1 MTPRNTKQGASANAR
16 RASSTGG
23 PRAASSARTPS
34 AASARVASP
43 KAKAP
48 GRATGKTGAPKAPAR
63 AKAPGRPKK
72 PARSAAP
79 SSWRWWLL
87 PVLVIA
93 IAAVFVATYYP
104 VAKVQHRETRERA
117 RLRAELEGVRARNER
132 LGTQVARLKTPE
144 GVEDYARVQLG
155 LVKTGEHVGVVVDDS
170 ASMPGTIT
178 VPSALRL
185 DSEEAVAPPIGPWTA
200 FLDSVFGNE

>member
-16 RASSTGG
+16 RVSSAKGT
-23 PRAASSARTPS
+23 RAAASARTPS
-34 AASARVASP
+34 PSQQRPASSKPNPSAKRAAS
-43 KAKAP
+43 
-48 GRATGKTGAPKAPAR
+48 KAPAR
-63 AKAPGRPKK
+63 AKKTPR
-72 PARSAAP
+72 AAEP

-87 PVLVIA
+87 PLLVMA
-93 IAAVFVATYYP
+93 IGVTFVATYYP
-104 VAKVQHRETRERA
+104 VAKVQYRETRERA
-117 RLRAELEGVRARNER
+117 RLRAELEGVRARNAR

-155 LVKTGEHVGVVVDDS
+155 LVKAGERVGIVVDES
-170 ASMPGTIT
+170 ESIPQTIT

-185 DSEEAVAPPIGPWTA
+185 DSEEAVVPPVGPWTA